1 LSPKGAQARNA
12 PLKRATEALHRNLTP
27 FILDAQMPRRDLH
40 LRLGQLRATTVALA
54 LLALVAAGCSHSG
67 APAPDEIRIG
77 HYASLTGS
85 QATFGQSTDN
95 GIRLAVEAIN
105 QSGGVHGKKIRL
117 ITYDDRGDAKEAG
130 TAVTR
135 LINRDQVAAVLG
147 EVASGLSLAGAPV
160 CQENGV
166 PMVTPSSTAPEITA
180 VGDRIFRVCFMSGF
194 QAYACAKFSREQLK
208 AQTAAILYDQKLPY
222 SVGLADEF
230 EKQFTARGGRISTR
244 LSYQEGDQDYSAQ
257 LTSIRSSKPDIVFVP
272 GYYTDVAN
280 IAVQARKLGIR
291 VPLVGGDGWDS
302 AKLAE
307 IGGKA
312 IDGCYFCTHYFQ
324 QDPRPRVQ
332 EFLRNYRQEFGTAP
346 DAMAALGFDAA
357 NILFAA
363 IERAPSQSGGDVA
376 AALAGTKNFDGVTGR
391 ISIDKERNA
400 VKPAVILEMKDG
412 VPTRAA
418 TIDPPSTSSP

>member
-1 LSPKGAQARNA
+1 
-12 PLKRATEALHRNLTP
+12 
-27 FILDAQMPRRDLH
+27 MPRRDCH
-40 LRLGQLRATTVALA
+40 CRFAALRTKTFVLG
-54 LLALVAAGCSHSG
+54 LLALVVGGCAHSG

-85 QATFGQSTDN
+85 EATFGQSTDN

-105 QSGGVHGKKIRL
+105 QAGGIHGKKIRL

-135 LINRDQVAAVLG
+135 LIDRDQVVAVLG

-166 PMVTPSSTAPEITA
+166 PMITPSSTAPEITS
-180 VGDRIFRVCFMSGF
+180 VGDRIFRVCFMNRF
-194 QAYACAKFSREQLK
+194 QAYACAKFARERLK

-230 EKQFTARGGRISTR
+230 EKRLATMGGRVVSR
-244 LSYQEGDQDYSAQ
+244 LSYQQGDQDFSAQ
-257 LTSIRSSKPDIVFVP
+257 LTSIRGGGPDVVFIP

-280 IAVQARKLGIR
+280 IAVQTRKLGIR
-291 VPLVGGDGWDS
+291 VPLLGGDGWDS

-307 IGGKA
+307 IAGEA
-312 IDGCYFCTHYFQ
+312 IDGAYFCTHYFQ

-332 EFLRNYRQEFGTAP
+332 EFLRNYRTQFGTDP

-357 NILFAA
+357 RILFGALEKA
-363 IERAPSQSGGDVA
+363 QSQSGADIA
-376 AALAGTKNFDGVTGR
+376 ATLAATKDFDGVTGR
-391 ISIDKERNA
+391 ISIDRDRNA
-400 VKPAVILEMKDG
+400 VKPAVILEMKHG
-412 VPTRAA
+412 VPTLAA
-418 TIDPPSTSSP
+418 TIEPPSSAVQ

>member
-1 LSPKGAQARNA
+1 
-12 PLKRATEALHRNLTP
+12 
-27 FILDAQMPRRDLH
+27 MPRRDCH
-40 LRLGQLRATTVALA
+40 PRFRLLRANTIALG
-54 LLALVAAGCSHSG
+54 LFALVAVGCVHSG
-67 APAPDEIRIG
+67 APAPDEVRIG

-85 QATFGQSTDN
+85 EATFGQSTDN
-95 GIRLAVEAIN
+95 GIRLAVEAVN
-105 QSGGVHGKKIRL
+105 QAGGIHGKKIRL

-147 EVASGLSLAGAPV
+147 EVASGLSLAAAPV
-160 CQENGV
+160 CQEYGI
-166 PMVTPSSTAPEITA
+166 PMVTPSSVAPEITA
-180 VGDRIFRVCFMSGF
+180 VGDRIFRVCFMNRF
-194 QAYACAKFSREQLK
+194 QAYACAKFARENLK

-230 EKQFTARGGRISTR
+230 EKQFAAMGGRILSR
-244 LSYQEGDQDYSAQ
+244 LSYQEGDQDFSAQ
-257 LTSIRSSKPDIVFVP
+257 LTSIRGSEPNIVFIP

-307 IGGKA
+307 IAGDA
-312 IDGCYFCTHYFQ
+312 IDGAYFCSHYSQ

-332 EFLRNYRQEFGTAP
+332 EFLKNYRKQFGIAP

-363 IERAPSQSGGDVA
+363 IEKAPSQSGAEIA
-376 AALAGTKNFDGVTGR
+376 AALAATKNFDGVTGR
-391 ISIDKERNA
+391 ISIDRDRNA
-400 VKPAVILEMKDG
+400 IKPAVILEMKHG
-412 VPTRAA
+412 VPTLAA
-418 TIDPPSTSSP
+418 TIEPPPSP

>member
-1 LSPKGAQARNA
+1 
-12 PLKRATEALHRNLTP
+12 
-27 FILDAQMPRRDLH
+27 MPRRDCHRRFGL
-40 LRLGQLRATTVALA
+40 LRSNTIALG
-54 LLALVAAGCSHSG
+54 LLALVAAGCAHSG

-77 HYASLTGS
+77 HFASLTGS
-85 QATFGQSTDN
+85 EATFGQSTDN
-95 GIRLAVEAIN
+95 GIRLAVEALN
-105 QSGGVHGKKIRL
+105 QAGGIHGKKIRL

-160 CQENGV
+160 CQENGI
-166 PMVTPSSTAPEITA
+166 PMVTPSSVAPEITA
-180 VGDRIFRVCFMSGF
+180 VGDRIFRVCFMNRF
-194 QAYACAKFSREQLK
+194 QAYACAKFARENLK

-230 EKQFTARGGRISTR
+230 EKQFATMGGRILSR
-244 LSYQEGDQDYSAQ
+244 LSYQEGDQDFSAQ
-257 LTSIRSSKPDIVFVP
+257 LTSIRGSEPNIVFIP

-291 VPLVGGDGWDS
+291 APLVGGDGWDS

-307 IGGKA
+307 IAGEA
-312 IDGCYFCTHYFQ
+312 IDGAYFCSHYSQ

-332 EFLRNYRQEFGTAP
+332 EFLKNYRKQFGIAP

-363 IERAPSQSGGDVA
+363 IEKAPTQSGADIA
-376 AALAGTKNFDGVTGR
+376 AALAATKNFDGVTGR
-391 ISIDKERNA
+391 ISIDRDRNA
-400 VKPAVILEMKDG
+400 VKPAVILEMKHG
-412 VPTRAA
+412 VPTLAA
-418 TIDPPSTSSP
+418 TIEPPSSP

>member
-1 LSPKGAQARNA
+1 
-12 PLKRATEALHRNLTP
+12 
-27 FILDAQMPRRDLH
+27 M
-40 LRLGQLRATTVALA
+40 GQLRTSTVVFGLLA
-54 LLALVAAGCSHSG
+54 LLTAGCAHSG
-67 APAPDEIRIG
+67 TPASDEIRIG

-105 QSGGVHGKKIRL
+105 RSGGLHGKKIRL

-160 CQENGV
+160 CQEGGI

-180 VGDRIFRVCFMSGF
+180 VGDRIFRICFMNRF
-194 QAYACAKFSREQLK
+194 QAYACAKFAREQLK
-208 AQTAAILYDQKLPY
+208 AQNAAILYDQKLPY

-230 EKQFTARGGRISTR
+230 EKQFTAMKGNISTR
-244 LSYQEGDQDYSAQ
+244 QSYQEGDQDYSAQ

-272 GYYTDVAN
+272 GYYTDAAN

-307 IGGKA
+307 IGGEA

-332 EFLRNYRQEFGTAP
+332 EFLRDYRKQFGTAP

-357 NILFAA
+357 RILLAA
-363 IERAPSQSGGDVA
+363 IEKAPSQSGSDIS
-376 AALAGTKNFDGVTGR
+376 AALAGTKDFDGVTGR
-391 ISIDKERNA
+391 ISIDPDRNA
-400 VKPAVILEMKDG
+400 VKPAIILEMKQG
-412 VPTRAA
+412 VPMQAA
-418 TIDPPSTSSP
+418 TIDPPPSQ

>member
-1 LSPKGAQARNA
+1 
-12 PLKRATEALHRNLTP
+12 
-27 FILDAQMPRRDLH
+27 MPRRDYHRRFGLP
-40 LRLGQLRATTVALA
+40 RAKAIALG
-54 LLALVAAGCSHSG
+54 LLALVAVGCGHSG

-85 QATFGQSTDN
+85 EATFGQSTDN
-95 GIRLAVEAIN
+95 GIRLAVEAVN
-105 QSGGVHGKKIRL
+105 QAGGVHGKKIRL

-135 LINRDQVAAVLG
+135 LISRDQVTAVLG

-160 CQENGV
+160 CQESGI
-166 PMVTPSSTAPEITA
+166 PMVTPSSTAPEITT
-180 VGDRIFRVCFMSGF
+180 VGDRIFRVCFMNRF
-194 QAYACAKFSREQLK
+194 QAYACAKFAREKLK
-208 AQTAAILYDQKLPY
+208 AQSAAILYDQKLPY

-230 EKQFTARGGRISTR
+230 EKQFATMGGRISSR
-244 LSYQEGDQDYSAQ
+244 LSYQEGDQDFSAQ
-257 LTSIRSSKPDIVFVP
+257 LTSIRGGEPDIVFIP

-302 AKLAE
+302 AKLADIAGE
-307 IGGKA
+307 A
-312 IDGCYFCTHYFQ
+312 IDGSFFCSHYSQ

-332 EFLRNYRQEFGTAP
+332 EFLKNYRTQFGIAP

-363 IERAPSQSGGDVA
+363 IEKAPTQSGADIA
-376 AALAGTKNFDGVTGR
+376 AALAATKNFEGVSGR
-391 ISIDKERNA
+391 ISIDRDRNA
-400 VKPAVILEMKDG
+400 VKPAVILS
-412 VPTRAA
+412 A
-418 TIDPPSTSSP
+418 TIEPPASSSH

>member
-1 LSPKGAQARNA
+1 
-12 PLKRATEALHRNLTP
+12 
-27 FILDAQMPRRDLH
+27 M
-40 LRLGQLRATTVALA
+40 GQLRTSTVALGLFA
-54 LLALVAAGCSHSG
+54 LLTAGCAHS
-67 APAPDEIRIG
+67 ATPAADEICVG
-77 HYASLTGS
+77 HYASLSGS

-95 GIRLAVEAIN
+95 GIRLAVEAVN
-105 QSGGVHGKKIRL
+105 QSGGLHGKKIRL

-160 CQENGV
+160 CQEGGI

-180 VGDRIFRVCFMSGF
+180 VGDRIFRICFMNRF
-194 QAYACAKFSREQLK
+194 QAYACAKFAREQLK
-208 AQTAAILYDQKLPY
+208 AKNVAILYDQKLPY

-230 EKQFTARGGRISTR
+230 EKQFTAMKGNISTR
-244 LSYQEGDQDYSAQ
+244 QSYQEGDQDYSAQ
-257 LTSIRSSKPDIVFVP
+257 LTSIRGSKPDIVFVP
-272 GYYTDVAN
+272 GYYTDAAN

-307 IGGKA
+307 IGGEA

-332 EFLRNYRQEFGTAP
+332 EFLRAYRKQFGTAP

-357 NILFAA
+357 RILLAA
-363 IERAPSQSGGDVA
+363 IEKAPSQSGSDIS
-376 AALAGTKNFDGVTGR
+376 AALAATKDFDGVTGR
-391 ISIDKERNA
+391 ISIDPDRNA
-400 VKPAVILEMKDG
+400 VKPAIILEMKHG
-412 VPTRAA
+412 APTQAA
-418 TIDPPSTSSP
+418 TIDPPPAQ

>member
-1 LSPKGAQARNA
+1 
-12 PLKRATEALHRNLTP
+12 
-27 FILDAQMPRRDLH
+27 
-40 LRLGQLRATTVALA
+40 
-54 LLALVAAGCSHSG
+54 
-67 APAPDEIRIG
+67 
-77 HYASLTGS
+77 
-85 QATFGQSTDN
+85 
-95 GIRLAVEAIN
+95 
-105 QSGGVHGKKIRL
+105 
-117 ITYDDRGDAKEAG
+117 
-130 TAVTR
+130 
-135 LINRDQVAAVLG
+135 
-147 EVASGLSLAGAPV
+147 
-160 CQENGV
+160 
-166 PMVTPSSTAPEITA
+166 
-180 VGDRIFRVCFMSGF
+180 MSGF

-332 EFLRNYRQEFGTAP
+332 GFLRNYRQQFGSTP

-363 IERAPSQSGGDVA
+363 IEKAPSQSGGDIA

-391 ISIDKERNA
+391 ISIDKDRNA

-418 TIDPPSTSSP
+418 TIDPPSSSSP